1 MVYGSKYASYN
12 LLKTRALEKTRRA
25 KKPSS
30 ESVSQSVFKVFIDCE
45 TGCFGAHSRLE
56 VQ

>member
-12 LLKTRALEKTRRA
+12 LLKTRALEKTRRP
-25 KKPSS
+25 KKSRS
-30 ESVSQSVFKVFIDCE
+30 ESASQSVFKEFSDSE